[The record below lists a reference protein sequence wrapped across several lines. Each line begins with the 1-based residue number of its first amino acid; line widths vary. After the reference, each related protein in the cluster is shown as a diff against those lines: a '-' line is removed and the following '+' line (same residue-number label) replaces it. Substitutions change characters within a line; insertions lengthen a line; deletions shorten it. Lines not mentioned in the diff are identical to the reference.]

1 MPGRPSYP
9 GRTHR
14 HRSIC
19 SLGMSCRDIAGCPG
33 PPPQHH
39 FQQAAP
45 GQLQILLRTRTADCR
60 ARKRR
65 KTLRHYHCM
74 SRSDLLA
81 RTDCGP
87 SAAALSSRC
96 RYAHQWESISCWIY
110 AAAQPGDTSYRHLRR
125 ARRRRR
131 RQGRCLFP
139 RRIDKARRP
148 LPVADRTR
156 FGDREAD
163 MVCASRAK
171 AHCSVAGSA
180 KVAFCCRPGLR
191 TRCRLGRGAPAVL
204 V

>member
-1 MPGRPSYP
+1 MG
-9 GRTHR
+9 
-14 HRSIC
+14 
-19 SLGMSCRDIAGCPG
+19 CRDIAGCPG

-60 ARKRR
+60 TRKRQ

-96 RYAHQWESISCWIY
+96 RYAHQWESISRWIY
-110 AAAQPGDTSYRHLRR
+110 AAAQPGNTSYRHLRR

-131 RQGRCLFP
+131 RQGRYSRGRRLFP
-139 RRIDKARRP
+139 RRIDQARRP
-148 LPVADRTR
+148 LPVADRTALGTGR
-156 FGDREAD
+156 RIWSVPPGQGALLSCKERKSSFLLPARVENK
-163 MVCASRAK
+163 MPPRARRSCR
-171 AHCSVAGSA
+171 ACVSCHRP
-180 KVAFCCRPGLR
+180 CCRR
-191 TRCRLGRGAPAVL
+191 
-204 V
+204 